1 MVYGQRATTT
11 SSVAIIAI
19 MTPSITHDVADL
31 A

>member
-1 MVYGQRATTT
+1 VYGQTATVT
-11 SSVAIIAI
+11 SSVAISDT